1 MSDTDGTTDEATPDD
16 YPDDVGL
23 AGMAAGVT
31 RLDGTETPGII
42 RGTEDIE
49 VDGQTLAT
57 RVIVDVGD
65 ADLPVNT
72 AADRVEVI

>member
-1 MSDTDGTTDEATPDD
+1 MSDTDDTTEEATTDD
-16 YPDDVGL
+16 YSDDVGL
-23 AGMAAGVT
+23 AGTAVGVT

-49 VDGQTLAT
+49 VSGRTLAT
-57 RVIVDVGD
+57 RVVVEVED